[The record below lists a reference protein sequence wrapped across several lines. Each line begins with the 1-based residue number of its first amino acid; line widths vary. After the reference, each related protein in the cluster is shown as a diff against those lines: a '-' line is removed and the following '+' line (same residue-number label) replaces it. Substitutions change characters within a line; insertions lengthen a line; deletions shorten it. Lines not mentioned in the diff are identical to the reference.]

1 MVQHFDHV
9 LHHLTSAAIKE
20 HVPPTAQHGGKRQR
34 GLMEATVIKFFKKWS
49 RTHSVIIFRKH
60 HLKKGETRVWKSG
73 LLKPTTMAGAAIF
86 GAATSAIPAP
96 FRRVEVPFFGAIT
109 SVVQALLL
117 GVVQAPFKAHLSHHL
132 SAVQAP
138 LETPLFLG
146 CKSSFAR
153 RVEALQTTSWLG
165 LHPAR
170 VQSTWVAA
178 RTSLPVLK
186 QSTGWQKNRILVL
199 PSISDIRCEVPEL
212 RGDNF
217 KIWKERIL
225 LQLGCMDI
233 DYAIRKDEPHKI
245 TDTSTPEQI
254 LLYERWEKS
263 NRLSVMYIKT
273 KISAGICGSI
283 EQHENV
289 RELLKAIDEQF
300 VTSDKALAS
309 TLIMKFTSLKLT
321 GIRGVREHIMEMRD
335 IVAQLKKLEV
345 EMSESFLV
353 HFILNTLPPQYG
365 PFKISYNTHK
375 DKWSI
380 NELMTMCV
388 QEEGRLL
395 MEQGESAMLVTQRKG
410 KKGKSQASQ
419 KGKQQIPPK
428 SDIKKD
434 EKGMQNLRKPVTSE
448 QFILSGNKM
457 GSHVEAIGTCYLTLN
472 SETSFSLI
480 YKSECVGNGILS
492 DGLYCIFLQN
502 DTAHNS
508 LHVQTGIKRCVVKE
522 DSSTLWHR
530 RLGHISIDR
539 IKRLVNDGVLST
551 LDFTDFET
559 CVDCIKG
566 KQTNKSKRGATRSS
580 TILEIIHT
588 DICSLDMDSHDRG
601 GEYYGRYL
609 EDGQSPGPFAKFL
622 QEHGIVA
629 QYTMPGSP
637 DQNGVAER
645 RNRTLLDMVR
655 SMLSSSK
662 LPKFLWTEALKTVV
676 YILNRVPTKAIPKT
690 PFELLKGWKPSLRHM
705 RVWGCSSEVRIYN
718 PQEKKLDPRTIS
730 GYFIGYAEKSKGY
743 RFYCPSHSTRIVE
756 SRNAKFLEYDLVSGS
771 DQFRNIV
778 SDIDHTESQ
787 PSTSSDRLFIVHNT
801 PQVQS
806 GVERTITEVQ
816 PVVEVPQV
824 VDNIP
829 VDQVDQ
835 EFPDTSG
842 QQVEPH
848 TSLEDIGAT
857 LRRSTRTKRSAIPND
872 YVVYLQECDY
882 NIGAENDP
890 ESFSQAMSC
899 KESELWYNA
908 MKDEMSSMKC
918 NDVWDLVELPNGVK
932 TIGCKWVFK
941 TKKDSLGNIERYKA
955 RLVAKGFTQKEGIDY
970 TETFS
975 LVSKKDSLRIIL
987 ALVAHFDL
995 ELQQM
1000 DVKTAF
1006 LNGELEEEV
1015 YMKQP
1020 EGFPSSDGE
1029 QLVCKLKKSIYGLNG
1044 SKVCFLVLYVDDIL
1058 LATNDKGLLH
1068 EVKQFLSKNFDMKDM
1083 GEASY
1088 VIGIKIHRDRFKG
1101 RYQSNPSIDHWKA
1114 AKKVMRYLQ
1123 GTKDYKLMY
1132 RRTSNLEVVG
1142 YSDSDFAGCVD
1153 SRKSTSEYIFILAGG
1168 AISWRSV
1175 KQTMTATST
1184 MEAEFISCFEATSH
1198 GVWLKSFISGLRV
1211 MDSISRPLSIY
1222 CDNSA
1227 AVFMAKNNKS
1237 GSRSKHID
1245 IKYLAIRERVKEK
1258 KVVIEHISTELMI
1271 ADPLTKGMPPLKFK
1285 DHVVNMGLSSL
1296 M

>member
-1 MVQHFDHV
+1 M
-9 LHHLTSAAIKE
+9 
-20 HVPPTAQHGGKRQR
+20 R
-34 GLMEATVIKFFKKWS
+34 FKPHTWRCS
-49 RTHSVIIFRKH
+49 
-60 HLKKGETRVWKSG
+60 
-73 LLKPTTMAGAAIF
+73 AAIF

-434 EKGMQNLRKPVTSE
+434 EKCFFCKKKGHVKKKCLKFQNWLEKKGNPTSFVCFE
-448 QFILSGNKM
+448 SNMVNVNTNTWWIDSG
-457 GSHVEAIGTCYLTLN
+457 STIHISN
-472 SETSFSLI
+472 SLQETSFSLI

-637 DQNGVAER
+637 DQNGVAKEE
-645 RNRTLLDMVR
+645 TELY
-655 SMLSSSK
+655 
-662 LPKFLWTEALKTVV
+662 WT
-676 YILNRVPTKAIPKT
+676 
-690 PFELLKGWKPSLRHM
+690 
-705 RVWGCSSEVRIYN
+705 C
-718 PQEKKLDPRTIS
+718 
-730 GYFIGYAEKSKGY
+730 
-743 RFYCPSHSTRIVE
+743 TRIVE

-932 TIGCKWVFK
+932 TIG
-941 TKKDSLGNIERYKA
+941 S
-955 RLVAKGFTQKEGIDY
+955 
-970 TETFS
+970 
-975 LVSKKDSLRIIL
+975 
-987 ALVAHFDL
+987 HFDL

-1088 VIGIKIHRDRFKG
+1088 VIGIKIHRDRFKGILGLSQETYINKVLERFRMKNCSPSVSPIVKGDRFNLDQCPKNDLEREQMKNIPYASAVGSLMYAQVCTRPDIPFAVGMLG